1 MNFLL
6 KIPQV
11 KNLEKISTIFLK
23 PDMVAQLLKK
33 PKTERDKKRV
43 TDTIIENLSK
53 TFGNIARQGIPISV
67 PKVGEAITPEGDA
80 ERERFL
86 LKQRQLEEM
95 KKKGAPMIPPREG
108 PINQNTAPV
117 NQNQIPPNESLI
129 NVNLS
134 PPVQNQK
141 VDRRR
146 FAALFPEDADLIQGI
161 GSLRA

>member
-1 MNFLL
+1 
-6 KIPQV
+6 
-11 KNLEKISTIFLK
+11 
-23 PDMVAQLLKK
+23 
-33 PKTERDKKRV
+33 
-43 TDTIIENLSK
+43 
-53 TFGNIARQGIPISV
+53 
-67 PKVGEAITPEGDA
+67 
-80 ERERFL
+80 
-86 LKQRQLEEM
+86 
-95 KKKGAPMIPPREG
+95 MIPPREG

-117 NQNQIPPNESLI
+117 NQNQIPSNESLI